1 MRWTAVWAVASAVA
15 QTTERRVAPAAGR
28 LMRAVEHAAEQT
40 VASPAAQALAAAAA
54 RTVACATE
62 QTLAC
67 AGGQTAARA
76 REQSAA
82 RAATEILASDETL
95 VLDATGALACATEPL
110 VAEALP
116 WRGAG
121 AAGAASRWGDWRLAA
136 RGRSAPHS
144 PAARRRRRGLRLGLI
159 VRALLLIVLIGS
171 ASRLIAQKTPAPP
184 TSPLLPSIT
193 VSGAPGELGLTM
205 QILLLLTLL
214 TLLPAVIASLTPF
227 LRLVIVL
234 HFLRQ
239 AVGTQTAPS
248 NQTLL
253 GLSLFLTIVLMQPVA
268 DQINTA
274 AIVPLR
280 KGEITQLE
288 ALDKAQ
294 GPIKKYLS
302 HYVREQDLALF
313 LEITK
318 QPRPRNL
325 DDVSLLVLMPAYVL
339 SELRIGFQIGAVLF
353 LPFLVIDLL
362 VASIT
367 LSLGMIQL
375 PPVMISVP
383 FKLLLF
389 VLVDGWNLVVGSLV
403 KGFY

>member
-1 MRWTAVWAVASAVA
+1 
-15 QTTERRVAPAAGR
+15 
-28 LMRAVEHAAEQT
+28 
-40 VASPAAQALAAAAA
+40 
-54 RTVACATE
+54 
-62 QTLAC
+62 
-67 AGGQTAARA
+67 
-76 REQSAA
+76 
-82 RAATEILASDETL
+82 
-95 VLDATGALACATEPL
+95 
-110 VAEALP
+110 
-116 WRGAG
+116 
-121 AAGAASRWGDWRLAA
+121 
-136 RGRSAPHS
+136 
-144 PAARRRRRGLRLGLI
+144 
-159 VRALLLIVLIGS
+159 VRALVLILLGGS
-171 ASRLIAQKTPAPP
+171 ANSLFGQRAPVAPQPPQLPIPGIA
-184 TSPLLPSIT
+184 
-193 VSGAPGELGLTM
+193 VSGASGELGLPM

-214 TLLPAVIASLTPF
+214 TLLPALVASLTPF

-253 GLSLFLTIVLMQPVA
+253 GLALFLTIVLMQPVA
-268 DQINTA
+268 DQVNA
-274 AIVPLR
+274 EAIVPLR
-280 KGEITQLE
+280 KGEINQIE

-302 HYVREQDLALF
+302 RYVREQDLALF

-325 DDVSLLVLMPAYVL
+325 DEVGLLVLMPAYVL

-403 KGFY
+403 RGF